1 MKTKKLDI
9 RILMLLSW
17 MLFTNAFA
25 QHPHVYTID
34 DGLSSSHINSITVDS
49 KGFLWL
55 SGESSLDVFDGV
67 RFHNIRTLNEKGQR
81 LFDLANFVKEEGDGL
96 FWLGTGNGFLL
107 YDQKKNAFQ
116 RIRLGGQEPESGCS
130 VIQCTDMP
138 DKDYMY
144 LGTGG
149 YGSYIFN
156 KKERVVDTLLSSRYN
171 AAINNNPM
179 VAKSILSSDG
189 DLWLY
194 TNSKEIWRINTKNI
208 KPKEIHI
215 SDEASKALSTSAV
228 QDICE
233 DPATGNLLIGTSN
246 QGLLIYDK
254 KNDILR
260 TTRTTSNLF
269 VSAIL
274 IKKNGQVIV
283 GTDGNGLWTFDRDS
297 ELLQPWK
304 LDEANLD
311 IAKGKVHS
319 LKEDGDGN
327 IVAALFMKGLLVIP
341 LGNSPFNYYPMV
353 VEGGV
358 KNSTCITTLSRDPKG
373 VYWIGTDGC
382 GMFRC
387 ESSNLLNAKQVQ
399 ASHGLDI
406 VTSSAIDNNGSV
418 WVGTYGN
425 GLWKMENGTFTIPAF
440 VSELRDQMVMVIIN
454 DTKSGLLYVGTNGNG
469 VFEVDPKNNVCRRP
483 AIQLYNPWIN
493 TLYIDNKRNLWVGS
507 AGSLVQFNFNT
518 QQTEPVNFDGSP
530 SASFYNMAQKGDKLY
545 IGTSKGLMIYDYKT
559 WKVDFI
565 DQDKGLLDNNVKAV
579 AVVGDDIWM
588 SSILGVSR
596 LNTQTDVITNY
607 PSTSDDYIGEFH
619 KGAVLTTPDG
629 HVMFGS
635 DNGVLAIKPE
645 EMKNESHQVAD
656 VYFTSLTVGSGEKVY
671 YNSQDNDNILNADI
685 SIATRIKLPYD
696 KNSFTIGFSS
706 PEMALQRFVVY
717 KYCLE
722 GYEKIWHMAMEGA
735 PSAYYASLPPGK
747 YNLKVK
753 AFFLDSEDLATERS
767 ISVII
772 KHPWYTSFWAKLIY
786 GLLALAAIYAIYRVR
801 REKVLD
807 KLRLARVKQ
816 NEMMKEAKLRMFTS
830 IVHELRTPLIM
841 IVSPLKQLRSTEKDE
856 GHINLYNVM
865 QRNCNRL
872 LDIVKQ
878 LTDVRKI
885 DNGQFRLHFKEVV
898 FDDYV
903 SDILDS
909 FSGMATVKRVNLN
922 SDFQDGER
930 KAWIDPVHFE
940 KILINLLSNAF
951 KFTPDEGYVK
961 VSTSVKSNDDG
972 VFKDNRIK
980 EYLVCEVYNSGSHID
995 EKEIGHVWERFYRS
1009 SNAMETYGSGIG
1021 LNLVYELTLLHHAT
1035 IDVANQEPDGVK
1047 FTVKLP
1053 LGCKHLT
1060 AAEMENVDESKTEK
1074 AIDEAQIE
1082 TLEED
1087 IKIQS
1092 TMGNDDF
1099 TEKKSKRTLLVV
1111 DDDTQIVEYMRS
1123 ELENDYNIMVAF
1135 GGHEAWKLVLANRPD
1150 VVVTDLMMPNGDG
1163 YELAE
1168 NIKNNPETELIPV
1181 IMLTAENSEEVK
1193 FKSMDIHVDYY
1204 IEKPF
1209 NMEMLRRAIS
1219 QTLHTRDTMLN
1230 KMRRMDVGNKYEDVT
1245 MESADDKLFK
1255 KINESMKK
1263 HLDDSEYS
1271 VVTLADEVG
1280 LSRVHLNRK
1289 MKERYGVSP
1298 SVYIKTFRL
1307 KQAAYLLVNN
1317 KVNVSEVA
1325 YTVGFSSHSYF
1336 SNSFHEFFG
1345 MSPKEFVAYYSEEI
1359 NEEAL
1364 KKLLE

>member
-596 LNTQTDVITNY
+596 LNTQTAD
-607 PSTSDDYIGEFH
+607 TSC
-619 KGAVLTTPDG
+619 
-629 HVMFGS
+629 S
-635 DNGVLAIKPE
+635 
-645 EMKNESHQVAD
+645 VATM
-656 VYFTSLTVGSGEKVY
+656 VY
-671 YNSQDNDNILNADI
+671 
-685 SIATRIKLPYD
+685 
-696 KNSFTIGFSS
+696 
-706 PEMALQRFVVY
+706 
-717 KYCLE
+717 
-722 GYEKIWHMAMEGA
+722 W
-735 PSAYYASLPPGK
+735 
-747 YNLKVK
+747 
-753 AFFLDSEDLATERS
+753 
-767 ISVII
+767 
-772 KHPWYTSFWAKLIY
+772 
-786 GLLALAAIYAIYRVR
+786 
-801 REKVLD
+801 
-807 KLRLARVKQ
+807 
-816 NEMMKEAKLRMFTS
+816 
-830 IVHELRTPLIM
+830 PL
-841 IVSPLKQLRSTEKDE
+841 
-856 GHINLYNVM
+856 
-865 QRNCNRL
+865 
-872 LDIVKQ
+872 
-878 LTDVRKI
+878 
-885 DNGQFRLHFKEVV
+885 
-898 FDDYV
+898 
-903 SDILDS
+903 
-909 FSGMATVKRVNLN
+909 
-922 SDFQDGER
+922 
-930 KAWIDPVHFE
+930 
-940 KILINLLSNAF
+940 
-951 KFTPDEGYVK
+951 
-961 VSTSVKSNDDG
+961 
-972 VFKDNRIK
+972 
-980 EYLVCEVYNSGSHID
+980 
-995 EKEIGHVWERFYRS
+995 
-1009 SNAMETYGSGIG
+1009 
-1021 LNLVYELTLLHHAT
+1021 
-1035 IDVANQEPDGVK
+1035 
-1047 FTVKLP
+1047 
-1053 LGCKHLT
+1053 
-1060 AAEMENVDESKTEK
+1060 
-1074 AIDEAQIE
+1074 
-1082 TLEED
+1082 
-1087 IKIQS
+1087 
-1092 TMGNDDF
+1092 
-1099 TEKKSKRTLLVV
+1099 
-1111 DDDTQIVEYMRS
+1111 
-1123 ELENDYNIMVAF
+1123 
-1135 GGHEAWKLVLANRPD
+1135 
-1150 VVVTDLMMPNGDG
+1150 
-1163 YELAE
+1163 
-1168 NIKNNPETELIPV
+1168 
-1181 IMLTAENSEEVK
+1181 
-1193 FKSMDIHVDYY
+1193 
-1204 IEKPF
+1204 
-1209 NMEMLRRAIS
+1209 
-1219 QTLHTRDTMLN
+1219 
-1230 KMRRMDVGNKYEDVT
+1230 
-1245 MESADDKLFK
+1245 
-1255 KINESMKK
+1255 
-1263 HLDDSEYS
+1263 
-1271 VVTLADEVG
+1271 
-1280 LSRVHLNRK
+1280 
-1289 MKERYGVSP
+1289 
-1298 SVYIKTFRL
+1298 
-1307 KQAAYLLVNN
+1307 
-1317 KVNVSEVA
+1317 
-1325 YTVGFSSHSYF
+1325 
-1336 SNSFHEFFG
+1336 
-1345 MSPKEFVAYYSEEI
+1345 SPKR
-1359 NEEAL
+1359 
-1364 KKLLE
+1364 